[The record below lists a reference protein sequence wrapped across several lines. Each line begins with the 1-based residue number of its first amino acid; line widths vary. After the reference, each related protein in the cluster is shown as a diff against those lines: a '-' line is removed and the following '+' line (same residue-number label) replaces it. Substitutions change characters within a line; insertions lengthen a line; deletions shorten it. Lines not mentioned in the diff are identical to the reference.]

1 MQSSAVHLGQACRR
15 DGLVVE
21 VPEELAGRGLEVF
34 QEQLIHLQGRVL
46 RVVRGPRPGPHLP
59 ASVPGA
65 GLASWMPRVSALSSS
80 TRSVLMYSGGSR
92 WLKEHS
98 PWPSFT

>member
-34 QEQLIHLQGRVL
+34 QEQLIHLLDATRERPVL
-46 RVVRGPRPGPHLP
+46 QHAQRPDVLGGQQVVEGAQPLAQLHVEAPVADGPRH
-59 ASVPGA
+59 
-65 GLASWMPRVSALSSS
+65 
-80 TRSVLMYSGGSR
+80 
-92 WLKEHS
+92 
-98 PWPSFT
+98 